1 GAPLLLI
8 NLGEAPMEPGLWLC
22 AWLASASD
30 CPVEVFDWPLPP
42 NELLTALEHIAP
54 RAVLLY
60 AEEAL
65 DGALVRRQLPRLAE
79 QCPVPL
85 LLAGPA
91 AHIHRDSL
99 TDLESASDPL
109 AAHAWLLRHGLL
121 GPQEVTPCSN

>member
-1 GAPLLLI
+1 
-8 NLGEAPMEPGLWLC
+8 MEPGLWLC

-30 CPVEVFDWPLPP
+30 CPVEVFDWPLPT

-79 QCPVPL
+79 QCRVPL

-99 TDLESASDPL
+99 TSLESASDPL
-109 AAHAWLLRHGLL
+109 AAHAWLLQQGLL
-121 GPQEVTPCSN
+121 GTQEVTPCSN